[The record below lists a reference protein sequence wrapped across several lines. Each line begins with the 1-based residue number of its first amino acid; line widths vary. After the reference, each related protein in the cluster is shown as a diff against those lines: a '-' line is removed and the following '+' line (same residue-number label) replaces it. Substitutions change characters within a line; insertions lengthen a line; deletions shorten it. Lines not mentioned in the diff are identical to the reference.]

1 MTEKQRQSEQLK
13 RDLMSDDLAT
23 VVSALKKC
31 RESGDVSAVP
41 VLIGLYATT
50 QVPMIR
56 KETGEMLGSL
66 KVTGSE
72 QAFMA
77 ALKMPGYA
85 NIRQDLVSFMWNS
98 GVQPNGYLSELV
110 ELALHGSFGEAL
122 ECLTLIEGM
131 DGPFAEEQV
140 LESLTAVKKYLGTA
154 VSDEKS
160 ALFRDLLVMLEAAA
174 AE

>member
-66 KVTGSE
+66 KVSGAE
-72 QAFMA
+72 QAFMV
-77 ALKMPGYA
+77 ALKMPGYE
-85 NIRQDLVSFMWNS
+85 NIRQDLLSFMWNS
-98 GVQPNGYLSELV
+98 GVQPNAHLAELV
-110 ELALHGSFGEAL
+110 HLALHGSFGEAL
-122 ECLTLIEGM
+122 ECLTLIESL
-131 DGPFAEEQV
+131 DGPLAEEQV
-140 LESLTAVKKYLGTA
+140 LESLSSVRKYLGTA
-154 VSDEKS
+154 GGDEKS
-160 ALFRDLLVMLEAAA
+160 ALFRDLLVILESAA